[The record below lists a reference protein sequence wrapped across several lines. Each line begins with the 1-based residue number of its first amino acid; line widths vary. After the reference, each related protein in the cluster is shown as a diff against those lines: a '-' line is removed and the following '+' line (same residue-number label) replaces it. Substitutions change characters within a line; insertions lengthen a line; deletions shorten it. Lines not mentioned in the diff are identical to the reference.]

1 MHTPRQ
7 ARSFVLLGPERG
19 YFSSLA
25 ASLIEQ
31 TVALSASLISRLPER
46 WSAVA
51 TAVAK
56 LGAALLLVAR
66 DMWQL
71 RLAPRHGTLR
81 HGAALMRA
89 LLPCRRLVVLL
100 QRCVGPRN
108 RGHLRRLDWRTLAG
122 VVGTCLRC
130 VGLSRRGIS

>member
-1 MHTPRQ
+1 
-7 ARSFVLLGPERG
+7 VLLGPERG

-56 LGAALLLVAR
+56 LGAA
-66 DMWQL
+66 D
-71 RLAPRHGTLR
+71 
-81 HGAALMRA
+81 
-89 LLPCRRLVVLL
+89 
-100 QRCVGPRN
+100 
-108 RGHLRRLDWRTLAG
+108 
-122 VVGTCLRC
+122 
-130 VGLSRRGIS
+130 